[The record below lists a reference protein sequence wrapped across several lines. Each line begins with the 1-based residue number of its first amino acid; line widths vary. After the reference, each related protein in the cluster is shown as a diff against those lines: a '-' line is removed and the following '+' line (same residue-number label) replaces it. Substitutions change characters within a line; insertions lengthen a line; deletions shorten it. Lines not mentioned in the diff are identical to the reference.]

1 MRVNLIVAVDNIW
14 GIGKN
19 NSLPWDIK
27 EDLIYFSKTTK
38 KTNNK
43 NRKNVVVMGRNT
55 WESIPESKKPL
66 KNRINIIIT
75 KNSLVTKLSDNVRIV
90 ENLKE
95 LESYYLKNKN
105 LINEI
110 FIIGGRK
117 LYESSIKSLKIDKI
131 YLTRI
136 NHNYNCDVYF
146 PFEILRGKLNP
157 EKVNF
162 DTVFCEKIKKNV
174 DISFDIYNIKKNDE
188 EMNYL
193 NLIKEVIKQ
202 NKRKTRN
209 GYTYSK
215 FGGQL
220 VFDLNNGF
228 PLLTTKKMFLRG
240 IVEELLFFIRGD
252 TNSKILSEKK
262 VRIWDPNT
270 SREFLDNRDLKNYE
284 EGDMGPMYGWQ
295 WRHFGEKYLGMNF
308 DYEGKGFDQL
318 KEVIKLIKKD
328 PMSRRI
334 MMTTFNPIQ
343 LKESVL
349 APCHSLILQFY
360 VNDNF
365 LSCHMYQRSAD
376 IFLGVPFNIAST
388 SLLLSIIANATG
400 LQAKNVII
408 SFGDIH
414 LYEEHLDQANLQI
427 NREPFLFPQLNITK
441 NLNSENIDLIIQNL
455 ENLSFND
462 FNITNYNCYNRI
474 PAKMIA

>member
-1 MRVNLIVAVDNIW
+1 MRVNLIVAVDNVW

-19 NSLPWDIK
+19 NSLPWNIK
-27 EDLIYFSKTTK
+27 EDLRYFSKITK

-43 NRKNVVVMGRNT
+43 NRMNVVVMGRNT
-55 WESIPESKKPL
+55 WDSIPESKKPL
-66 KNRINIIIT
+66 KNRINIVISSKTLICDIS
-75 KNSLVTKLSDNVRIV
+75 NNIRVIQ
-90 ENLKE
+90 NLKE
-95 LESYYLKNKN
+95 LESYYLKNKD

-110 FIIGGRK
+110 FIIGGSK
-117 LYESSIKSLKIDKI
+117 LYESSIKSLIINRI

-146 PFEILRGKLNP
+146 PFESLRGKLKP

-162 DTVFCEKIKKNV
+162 NTVFCETIKQNV
-174 DISFDIYNIKKNDE
+174 DISFDIYNIKYNE
-188 EMNYL
+188 EEQNYL

-202 NKRKTRN
+202 DRRETRN
-209 GYTYSK
+209 GFTYSM

-220 VFDLNNGF
+220 KFNLENGF

-240 IVEELLFFIRGD
+240 IIEELLFFIRGD
-252 TNSKILSEKK
+252 TNSKILSDKK
-262 VRIWDPNT
+262 VKIWDPNT
-270 SREFLDNRDLKNYE
+270 SREFLDKRNLKHYE

-295 WRHFGEKYLGMNF
+295 WRHFGEKYNGMNNN
-308 DYEGKGFDQL
+308 YRGFDQL

-334 MMTTFNPIQ
+334 MMTTFNPLQ

-360 VNDNF
+360 VSNNY

-400 LQAKNVII
+400 LKAKDVII

-414 LYEEHLDQANLQI
+414 LYEEHINQGLLQI
-427 NREPFLFPQLNITK
+427 NRRPFFFPKLNIK
-441 NLNSENIDLIIQNL
+441 KDLNAESIDEIINNL
-455 ENLSFND
+455 ENLCYND
-462 FNITNYNCYNRI
+462 FSITNYNCYDRI
-474 PAKMIA
+474 SAKMIA